1 MYSEVCS
8 GHRRQEVA
16 ELAAWLGNDETH
28 YVRRWEDKDIED
40 LEILV
45 DLTVNAITNALR
57 TKKYLREMKERSGP

>member
-1 MYSEVCS
+1 
-8 GHRRQEVA
+8 
-16 ELAAWLGNDETH
+16 
-28 YVRRWEDKDIED
+28 VRRWEDKDIED